1 LETTKIFSK
10 VSMVF
15 LIFSLLLSTGCT
27 IMKGTASLTML
38 SREINANSP
47 NVEVIGEMDKESDTI
62 TWCLIFLLFGNAGLS
77 HGPSHE
83 APVARLLEKYNADM
97 LVDAEM
103 TSSAYGIP
111 YLYMRFS
118 STVKGRP
125 ARFVQG
131 GEK

>member
-1 LETTKIFSK
+1 
-10 VSMVF
+10 
-15 LIFSLLLSTGCT
+15 
-27 IMKGTASLTML
+27 MKGNASLTML

-62 TWCLIFLLFGNAGLS
+62 TWCLIFLLFGNADLS

-111 YLYMRFS
+111 YLYMRFN